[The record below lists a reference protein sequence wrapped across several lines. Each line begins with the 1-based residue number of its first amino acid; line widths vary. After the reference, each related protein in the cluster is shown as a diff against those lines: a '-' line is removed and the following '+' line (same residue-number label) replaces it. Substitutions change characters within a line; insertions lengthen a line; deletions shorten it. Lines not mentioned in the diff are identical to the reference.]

1 MRTAPSTCPERTEHT
16 ASTYSEYAARVI
28 DRRDLAA
35 DYGLSAAAIDLAGA
49 APLTVVNLFELNEIA
64 RYPGGEECP
73 GVEAMRR
80 YGATSGPCLEAAG
93 GRFLS
98 QALPTGAVW
107 GEDDGPWHLL
117 VVASYPDADAFW
129 ALLADPDY
137 RRAFAH
143 RRAAVA
149 RQRVLVGA
157 SL

>member
-1 MRTAPSTCPERTEHT
+1 MIEHT
-16 ASTYSEYAARVI
+16 
-28 DRRDLAA
+28 DLAA
-35 DYGLSAAAIDLAGA
+35 DYGLSPEAIDLAGA
-49 APLTVVNLFELNEIA
+49 APLTVVNLFELNETA
-64 RYPGGEECP
+64 RYPSGDQCP

-80 YGATSGPCLEAAG
+80 YGAASGPCLEAAG

-98 QALPTGAVW
+98 QALPTGVVW
-107 GEDDGPWHLL
+107 GDDDGPWHLL
-117 VVASYPDADAFW
+117 VVASYPDAGAFW
-129 ALLADPDY
+129 SLLADPDY